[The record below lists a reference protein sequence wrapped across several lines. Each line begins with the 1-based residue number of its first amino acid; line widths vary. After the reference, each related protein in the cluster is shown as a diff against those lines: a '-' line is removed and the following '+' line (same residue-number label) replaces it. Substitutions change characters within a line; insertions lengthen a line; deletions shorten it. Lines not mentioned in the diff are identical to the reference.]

1 MPTSNS
7 GFFTSRKNIV
17 GMLVATSVIVV
28 HLVAGLGVFWPLVAV
43 AGYGAGVL
51 LTPSRPAPAIKRAPR
66 VELEQPCRLRQ
77 RVRDQRRVLLD
88 TRVPEPVSS
97 SMAEL
102 EHALERVLDN
112 WGHLVDFPEHQVT
125 VRSMI
130 LDYIPSVVQAYLA
143 IPDRRNAQAIGD
155 IIGSFDLLRG
165 EADSIYEAIIRNSL
179 NRLEDH
185 NRILHMQFGRLPLEG
200 GDRGDSG
207 DGGDGGGVDKHVPG
221 AK

>member
-17 GMLVATSVIVV
+17 GMLVATLIIVV
-28 HLVAGLGVFWPLVAV
+28 HLVTGLGVFWPLVAV

-51 LTPSRPAPAIKRAPR
+51 LTPARATQALDRAPR
-66 VELEQPCRLRQ
+66 VELAQPDQLRQ
-77 RVRDQRRVLLD
+77 RVHDQRRVLLD

-102 EHALERVLDN
+102 ERALDRVLDN

-165 EADSIYEAIIRNSL
+165 EADSIYDAITRNSL

-185 NRILHMQFGRLPLEG
+185 NRILHMQFGQLPLERG
-200 GDRGDSG
+200 ERGDSG
-207 DGGDGGGVDKHVPG
+207 DGGDGGGVDKRAPG

>member
-17 GMLVATSVIVV
+17 GMLVATLIIVV
-28 HLVAGLGVFWPLVAV
+28 HLVTGLGVFWPLVAV

-51 LTPSRPAPAIKRAPR
+51 LTPARTTPALDRSPR
-66 VELEQPCRLRQ
+66 VELVQPDQLRQ
-77 RVRDQRRVLLD
+77 RVYDQRRVLLD

-102 EHALERVLDN
+102 ERALGRVLDN

-165 EADSIYEAIIRNSL
+165 EVDSIYDAITRNSL

-185 NRILHMQFGRLPLEG
+185 NRILHMQFGQLPLERG
-200 GDRGDSG
+200 ERGDSG
-207 DGGDGGGVDKHVPG
+207 DGNDGGGVDKRAPG

>member
-1 MPTSNS
+1 M
-7 GFFTSRKNIV
+7 

-28 HLVAGLGVFWPLVAV
+28 HLVAGLGVFWPLVTV

-66 VELEQPCRLRQ
+66 VELEQPGRLRQ
-77 RVRDQRRVLLD
+77 RVRDQRRVLVKNQAPD
-88 TRVPEPVSS
+88 FVSNS
-97 SMAEL
+97 LAAL
-102 EHALERVLDN
+102 EAALERVLDN
-112 WGHLVDFPEHQVT
+112 WDYLVDFPEHQVT

-130 LDYIPSVVQAYLA
+130 RDYIPSLVQAYLA
-143 IPDRRNAQAIGD
+143 IPDRDNARAVRD
-155 IIGSFDLLRG
+155 VTGSFDLLRG
-165 EADSIYEAIIRNSL
+165 EADSIYEATIRNSL

-200 GDRGDSG
+200 
-207 DGGDGGGVDKHVPG
+207 DGGDGGGVDKHAPG